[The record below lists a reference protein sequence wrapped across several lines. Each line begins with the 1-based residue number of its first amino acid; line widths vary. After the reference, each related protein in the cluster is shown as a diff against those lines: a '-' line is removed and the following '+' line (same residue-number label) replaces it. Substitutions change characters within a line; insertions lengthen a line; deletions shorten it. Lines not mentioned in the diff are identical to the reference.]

1 MPRSRYPSRHRAAPT
16 VHHPR
21 ASLGPSNPSLMKIL
35 FIGGSG
41 IISRAATQQ
50 TIAAGHDVW
59 LLNRGQHRP
68 VEGAQT
74 IVADMAQPESAR
86 AALRGHTWDVV
97 VQWIAFGPEDIRRDL
112 DLFRDN
118 TRQYIFISSASIY
131 QKPPAHYVFT
141 ESTPRVNPH
150 WDYSRQKI
158 AAELELEAAR
168 AANGFPYTIVRP
180 SLTYGD
186 DQIPLV
192 LNAWQKPWTAIDRL
206 RRGAPLIIPG
216 DGTSVWTITHN
227 SDFARGLIGLFG
239 QRDALGEAFHI
250 TSDEALTWN
259 RIFALTAEAAGVTE
273 PRFVHIASD
282 FIIACVPSVEGT
294 LLGDKAVSAVFDN
307 TKLKRLVP
315 GFAAKTNFAT
325 GIRRT
330 VAWFEADPARQQIDP
345 ELNRRWDK
353 LIASYE
359 RGLAQ
364 AKADFVQP

>member
-1 MPRSRYPSRHRAAPT
+1 
-16 VHHPR
+16 
-21 ASLGPSNPSLMKIL
+21 MKIL

-41 IISRAATQQ
+41 VISRAVTEQ
-50 TIAAGHDVW
+50 TIAAGHELW

-68 VEGAQT
+68 VAGART
-74 IVADMAQPESAR
+74 ITADMTDLTGTR
-86 AALRGHTWDVV
+86 AALASHTWDVV
-97 VQWIAFGPEDIRRDL
+97 VQWIAFGPDDIRRDV
-112 DLFRDN
+112 DLFRDR
-118 TRQYIFISSASIY
+118 TRQYIFISSASVY
-131 QKPPAHYVFT
+131 QKPPAPPYLIT

-150 WDYSRQKI
+150 WEYSRKKI

-168 AANGFPYTIVRP
+168 AATDFPYTIVRP

-192 LNAWQKPWTAIDRL
+192 LNAWQQPWTAIDRM

-216 DGTSVWTITHN
+216 DGTSLWTITHN

-239 QRDALGEAFHI
+239 QPSALGEAFHI

-259 RIFALTAEAAGVTE
+259 QIFALTAEAAGVAA
-273 PRFVHIASD
+273 PKFVHMASD
-282 FIIACVPSVEGT
+282 FIISCVPAVEGT

-315 GFAAKTNFAT
+315 GFAAKTAFAT

-330 VAWFEADPARQQIDP
+330 LAWFEADPARQQVDA

-353 LIASYE
+353 LIACYVHALS
-359 RGLAQ
+359 R
-364 AKADFVQP
+364 AKEEFANG